1 MVVSPIKHKR
11 MEMLKLMVLHKN
23 NPRKICRKAPH
34 PNGPRKL
41 YAPMESPR
49 KNKRTS
55 LTKNPQIPQ
64 RTWHLVYARKP
75 ILT

>member
-11 MEMLKLMVLHKN
+11 MEMFKLMVLHKN
-23 NPRKICRKAPH
+23 DQRRICRKAPH
-34 PNGPRKL
+34 PNGPRIL
-41 YAPMESPR
+41 YATLEWQR

-64 RTWHLVYARKP
+64 RTWHLVYARKR